1 MMIKKIV
8 PFIYLVILSV
18 ATVVAHAEEEV
29 PLQHIS
35 INGTDYASL
44 QRGAEHFINYCV
56 TCHGAKFVRYDL
68 LEKIGLNKQ
77 QIEKNLILTGSKISD
92 SMVVAFSSRDAKEWF
107 GVAPPDLSVE
117 ARVRGADWLYSYLKG
132 FYQDDSRPSGWN
144 NVVFP
149 NVAMPHVLYAL
160 QGTQV
165 LAPKADRQHLT
176 QESLVLEKPGKLTAA
191 EYDQFVYDLVNY
203 MSFMAEPN
211 RETRIHMGYGVII
224 FLILGFALSYAL
236 KKEFWKDIH

>member
-1 MMIKKIV
+1 MLKKIL
-8 PFIYLVILSV
+8 PFLLLLSV
-18 ATVVAHAEEEV
+18 GFVHLSCEAEETV

-35 INGTDYASL
+35 INGTDYPSL
-44 QRGAEHFINYCV
+44 QRGAKHFINYCV

-68 LEKIGLNKQ
+68 LKQIGLSKQ
-77 QIEKNLILTGSKISD
+77 QIEENLILTGSKISD
-92 SMVVAFSSRDAKEWF
+92 DMVVAFSAKDATEWF

-132 FYQDDSRPSGWN
+132 FYKDDTRPSGWN

-165 LAPKADRQHLT
+165 IGPTKDIQHLALT
-176 QESLVLEKPGKLTAA
+176 DLVVEKPGKLTPA
-191 EYDQFVYDLVNY
+191 EYNQFIYDLVNY
-203 MSFMAEPN
+203 MAFMAEPA

-236 KKEFWKDIH
+236 KKEYWKDIH